1 MKDMLGTE
9 VVVGDT
15 VVFADYRN
23 NDNDMALTGGVVKDI
38 SQSEDGVVAEGVN
51 GDIYLLSSE
60 EFAYYTTIKDLT

>member
-15 VVFADYRN
+15 VVFADYIYVN
-23 NDNDMALTGGVVKDI
+23 CEATLNIGVVVDSNDDGGVVVEDRNSDI
-38 SQSEDGVVAEGVN
+38 HV
-51 GDIYLLSSE
+51 LSSE